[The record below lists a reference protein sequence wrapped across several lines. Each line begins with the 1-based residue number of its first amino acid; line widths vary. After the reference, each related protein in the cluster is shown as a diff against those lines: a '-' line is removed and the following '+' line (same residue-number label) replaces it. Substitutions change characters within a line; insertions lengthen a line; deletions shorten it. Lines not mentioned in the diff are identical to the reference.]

1 MAHFTTDMVHYF
13 KDWSIRG
20 TQLTNWQDSL
30 WVTASDPLQKFIPCN
45 TKYLMEQVNC
55 TNGILTLRSSSHCA
69 QHIYHQAKLCPV

>member
-45 TKYLMEQVNC
+45 TKYLIG
-55 TNGILTLRSSSHCA
+55 TS
-69 QHIYHQAKLCPV
+69 KLYKWHTYFEELLSLYTTYIKSG